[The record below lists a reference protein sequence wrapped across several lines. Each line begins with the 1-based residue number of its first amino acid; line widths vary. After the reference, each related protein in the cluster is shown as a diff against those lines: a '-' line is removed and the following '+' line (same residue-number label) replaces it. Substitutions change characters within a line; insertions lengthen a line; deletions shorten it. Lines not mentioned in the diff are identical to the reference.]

1 MTQDYVV
8 NGTAQPMPNPLFA
21 ELMTA
26 VLDKG
31 APFRFQASG
40 SSMFPFIRDGDVIT
54 ISKTS
59 RRIRMGDMVAF
70 ANPCNDRLTVHR
82 VVHFSMDG
90 FLIKGDNSPE
100 PDGWIGYDK
109 ILGYVTRIERD
120 SRNVQVGLG
129 LERAVIAFLSRIGWL
144 AIFLVPFRWIYRT
157 IFKRFMA

>member
-1 MTQDYVV
+1 
-8 NGTAQPMPNPLFA
+8 
-21 ELMTA
+21 
-26 VLDKG
+26 
-31 APFRFQASG
+31 
-40 SSMFPFIRDGDVIT
+40 
-54 ISKTS
+54 
-59 RRIRMGDMVAF
+59 MGDMVAF

-129 LERAVIAFLSRIGWL
+129 IERVVIAFLSRIGWL
-144 AIFLVPFRWIYRT
+144 AYFPCSLSVDISNYFLRGLWHESDIHDRNPGFCFVG
-157 IFKRFMA
+157 